1 MNSHLTMIVVG
12 NELVFVL
19 IIDFLNS
26 DFTGFRSHIVL
37 LIQREGDER
46 KVIFQESG
54 GVGEEEDVRD
64 ALMTKISLN
73 EDIYFTTIKVFL
85 FTSKCKIVLLPYK
98 I

>member
-54 GVGEEEDVRD
+54 WGGGRRRCEGCFDD
-64 ALMTKISLN
+64 KN
-73 EDIYFTTIKVFL
+73 FIKRRHL
-85 FTSKCKIVLLPYK
+85 FYYDKSIPLHFEM
-98 I
+98 